1 LLESVE
7 AVERIVL
14 VDLRQFPIL
23 NFYPIDSKDILRLIR
38 KGELTNTGLTPRR
51 FDAWLEAD
59 FDIRLTDIVIP
70 IPAPPNTPVLA
81 SD

>member
-14 VDLRQFPIL
+14 VDLRQM
-23 NFYPIDSKDILRLIR
+23 IDSKDILRLIR

-70 IPAPPNTPVLA
+70 IPAPPNTPMLA